1 MESGLKRPAEA
12 ERRGA
17 MNEYDRICCPID
29 FSEPSRRAMHE
40 AARLARGHGAS
51 LTLLHVAEPAHH
63 GAEMA
68 FAPPAWAAEEAG
80 ARELA
85 TWRAEAEEIS
95 GEAVA
100 TVLLSGPPAP
110 AIVGFAR
117 DAGVDLIVTASHG
130 RTGVRRI
137 VLGSVSEQVI
147 RTAPCDVLVVR
158 HEVEPRPAEEREA
171 GTGAAL
177 GMPA

>member
-1 MESGLKRPAEA
+1 MDD
-12 ERRGA
+12 
-17 MNEYDRICCPID
+17 YDRICCPID
-29 FSEPSRRAMHE
+29 FSEPSRRAMQE
-40 AARLARGHGAS
+40 AARLARKHEAS
-51 LTLLHVAEPAHH
+51 LTLLHVAEPVHH

-68 FAPPAWAAEEAG
+68 FSPPAWAAEEAG

-85 TWRAEAEEIS
+85 AWKAEAEAIT

-158 HEVEPRPAEEREA
+158 HEVEARPAKEREDA
-171 GTGAAL
+171 GAAAGPV